1 MPFSNKPQVI
11 RKSNELIEA
20 RYKLSIAEQRLVLL
34 LASEISPDDENFKS
48 YQIRV
53 TDFAKMFGLENC
65 KAMYKEVQK
74 AAKELVGKRIG
85 LSKNGKE
92 IYTTWL
98 SYVEYVDGSGI
109 INLEFHSSLKPY
121 FLQLKSHFTQ
131 YHLNHVVDFKSQYS
145 VRLYELLKMDAYK
158 AKKGQFERFFDVL
171 ELRLIFGVGK
181 TDYPLF
187 ANFRDKVI
195 QPATR
200 EISDKTDLYIHE
212 VKYGKTGRKITNVTF
227 FVGIR
232 SKDETHLRQVNL
244 LTDGIQP
251 EKESENHPVID
262 SLVSL
267 GFSLEIAK
275 KYKDEHGENKIE
287 RNIAY
292 TLAKNKKREISDIP
306 SYLNKAIKC
315 DYGNAWEIKRKKEA
329 EEKQQQ
335 DQLEQ
340 AKKTAAEKTTQNKK
354 ALYQQAFNDF
364 LRLPENQQ
372 EELKQA
378 FFEKADS
385 TITGK
390 IKEAQRKGIDIFTSP
405 WVLSPFKVFLVEQK
419 GF

>member
-1 MPFSNKPQVI
+1 
-11 RKSNELIEA
+11 
-20 RYKLSIAEQRLVLL
+20 
-34 LASEISPDDENFKS
+34 
-48 YQIRV
+48 
-53 TDFAKMFGLENC
+53 
-65 KAMYKEVQK
+65 
-74 AAKELVGKRIG
+74 
-85 LSKNGKE
+85 
-92 IYTTWL
+92 
-98 SYVEYVDGSGI
+98 
-109 INLEFHSSLKPY
+109 
-121 FLQLKSHFTQ
+121 
-131 YHLNHVVDFKSQYS
+131 
-145 VRLYELLKMDAYK
+145 
-158 AKKGQFERFFDVL
+158 
-171 ELRLIFGVGK
+171 
-181 TDYPLF
+181 
-187 ANFRDKVI
+187 
-195 QPATR
+195 
-200 EISDKTDLYIHE
+200 
-212 VKYGKTGRKITNVTF
+212 
-227 FVGIR
+227 
-232 SKDETHLRQVNL
+232 L

-378 FFEKADS
+378 FFETADL
-385 TITGK
+385 TVTGK
-390 IKEAQRKGIDIFTSP
+390 IKEAQRKGVDIFTSP
-405 WVLSPFKVFLVEQK
+405 LVLSPFKVFLVEQK